1 MKVYLDHNATTPL
14 AGEVRE
20 AMQPYL
26 EQLTGN
32 PSAIHR
38 WGRLARAALERARE
52 QVAGLVNAHPSQV
65 IFTSGA
71 TEANNLALK
80 GWAAANGGAR
90 LAVSAV
96 EHASVMA
103 PARALARR
111 RGLSLSFIDVDKEGR
126 VTPDTLDEV
135 LSAAS
140 PGLVSVMSANNETG
154 VIQDLAMIADRVRDA
169 GGLLHSDAAQAAGK
183 IELDFVASGVHLMS
197 LSAHKLYGP
206 QGAGALVL
214 EKGVELEPLLHG
226 GGQEGGLRAGTENL
240 AAIVGFGVAAEI
252 ARRELALR
260 HDRVAAL
267 RAYLEG
273 RLRELPQV
281 VLFAELAPRLPNTVC
296 LGVPGLDGET
306 LVMKLDR
313 QGLALSS
320 GSSCASASSE
330 PSHVLRAMGVAP
342 ELARC
347 AIRISLGEGN
357 TQTDIDT
364 LIAALVRQIGGL
376 SVPSQADWAPL

>member
-14 AGEVRE
+14 AEGVRE
-20 AMQPYL
+20 AMLPYL
-26 EQLTGN
+26 EQLSGN
-32 PSAIHR
+32 PSGIHR

-52 QVAGLVNAHPSQV
+52 QVAGLINAHPAQIV
-65 IFTSGA
+65 FTSGA

-80 GWAAANGGAR
+80 GWAAAASRPR

-103 PARALARR
+103 PAQALARR
-111 RGLSLSFIDVDKEGR
+111 GLPLQFIEVDRDGR
-126 VTPDTLDEV
+126 VSGAALEAALAT
-135 LSAAS
+135 AS

-154 VIQDLAMIADRVRDA
+154 VIQDLAMIAERVRAA
-169 GGLLHSDAAQAAGK
+169 GALLHSDAAQAAGK
-183 IELDFVASGVHLMS
+183 IELDFSACGVHLMS

-206 QGAGALVL
+206 PGAGALVL
-214 EKGVELEPLLHG
+214 DKGVELEPLLHG
-226 GGQEGGLRAGTENL
+226 GGQEAGLRAGTENL
-240 AAIVGFGVAAEI
+240 AAIVGFGAAAEI
-252 ARRELALR
+252 ARRELAARRERL
-260 HDRVAAL
+260 AGL
-267 RAYLEG
+267 RAYLED

-306 LVMKLDR
+306 LVMNLDR

-330 PSHVLRAMGVAP
+330 PSHVLLAMGVAP

-357 TQTDIDT
+357 AKTDIDA
-364 LIAALVRQIGGL
+364 LIAALVQQIGVL
-376 SVPSQADWAPL
+376 RAPSHADWAPL

>member
-14 AGEVRE
+14 AVEARE

-26 EQLTGN
+26 EQLSGN
-32 PSAIHR
+32 PSGIHR

-52 QVAGLVNAHPSQV
+52 QVAGLINAHPSQI

-80 GWAAANGGAR
+80 GWAAATGSGSR

-111 RGLSLSFIDVDKEGR
+111 GLSLSLIEVDREGR
-126 VTPDTLDEV
+126 VTPATLSEV
-135 LSAAS
+135 LSAAG

-154 VIQDLAMIADRVRDA
+154 VIQDLAMIADRVRGA
-169 GGLLHSDAAQAAGK
+169 GGVLHSDAAQAAGK
-183 IELDFVASGVHLMS
+183 IELDFTASGVHLMS

-214 EKGVELEPLLHG
+214 DKGVELEPLLHG

-240 AAIVGFGVAAEI
+240 AAIVGFGAAAEI
-252 ARRELALR
+252 ARRKLALR
-260 HDRVAAL
+260 RERLAAL

-306 LVMKLDR
+306 LVMNLDR

-330 PSHVLRAMGVAP
+330 PSHVLLAMGVAP

-357 TQTDIDT
+357 TRTDIDA
-364 LIAALVRQIGGL
+364 LIAALVRQIGVL